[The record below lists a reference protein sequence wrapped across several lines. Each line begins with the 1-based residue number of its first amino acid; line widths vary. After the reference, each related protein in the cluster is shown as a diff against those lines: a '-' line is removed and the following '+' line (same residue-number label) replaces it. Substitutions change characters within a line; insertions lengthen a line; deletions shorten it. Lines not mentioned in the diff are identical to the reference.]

1 MRAWHLFATLTL
13 AYLCAT
19 TITFAWNLSV
29 PSLNG
34 DAWWSNVLVGT
45 HESDGRVLFFSL
57 PEADAIRQYHPTQK
71 EEKLKLPL
79 DAVIDESGVLWIA
92 DTGNNR
98 IQRINL
104 STGDVIS
111 ISSIRGAAFNR
122 PSAVAIGKD
131 GEILVA
137 DTDNHRIVKIS
148 RDGSDGL
155 ELLNAEQIKQRHIIG
170 IAYDK
175 KQDTIAMLSNWPP
188 SLSIFSVSDGKFSKE
203 FSQYGFMQGGFLIPS
218 DLSFDGHGNI
228 FVSDDQANRISK
240 FNIISGEARTWGQLG
255 AEPGEF
261 YHPAGVGVVGER
273 LYVLDYGN
281 RRGAEFNLSGQ
292 FRRFF
297 AVSRVNSDEI
307 FPDIPFG
314 K

>member
-1 MRAWHLFATLTL
+1 MRAWHLFATSSL

-19 TITFAWNLSV
+19 TIAFTWNLSA
-29 PSLNG
+29 PPLGG

-45 HESDGRVLFFSL
+45 HESDGRILFFSL
-57 PEADAIRQYHPTQK
+57 PEADTIRQYYPTRK
-71 EEKLKLPL
+71 EEQLRLPL
-79 DAVIDESGVLWIA
+79 DAVIDASGVLWIA

-98 IQRINL
+98 IQRIDL
-104 STGDVIS
+104 ATGDVTS
-111 ISSIRGAAFNR
+111 ISSIGGTILNR
-122 PSAVAIGKD
+122 PSALAIAKD
-131 GEILVA
+131 GKLLVA
-137 DTDNHRIVKIS
+137 DTDNHRIVQIG

-155 ELLNAEQIKQRHIIG
+155 EIVTAEQIKERHITG
-170 IAYDK
+170 IAYDVH
-175 KQDTIAMLSNWPP
+175 QDAIAMLSNWPP
-188 SLSIFSVSDGKFSKE
+188 SLSIFNISTGKYSKD

-218 DLSFDGHGNI
+218 DLSFDGYGNI

-240 FNIISGEARTWGQLG
+240 INLTTGEAWTWGHLG

-261 YHPAGVGVVGER
+261 YHPAGVGVYRER

-281 RRGAEFNLSGQ
+281 RRGAEFDLNGQ

-297 AVSRVNSDEI
+297 AVSRVNSDEM
-307 FPDIPFG
+307 FPDIPLA